1 MPQDSELL
9 ARVEKS
15 LNRAGISP
23 KLVGEALTKLRRLKC
38 VASVALQLPICAPP
52 ARRCHC

>member
-38 VASVALQLPICAPP
+38 VASVAL
-52 ARRCHC
+52 